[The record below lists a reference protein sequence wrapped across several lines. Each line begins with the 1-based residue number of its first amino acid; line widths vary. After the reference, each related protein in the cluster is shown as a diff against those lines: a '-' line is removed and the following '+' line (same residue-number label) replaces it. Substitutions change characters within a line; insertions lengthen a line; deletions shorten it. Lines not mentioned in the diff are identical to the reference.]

1 MDPTEVLDRFPF
13 ADRFARV
20 NRGLS
25 REDCIPI
32 RGPDFKGAVGE
43 VDVDVF
49 SQMAL
54 EMLFFVFRAELAQVL
69 GDSGEEKELGVGGGG
84 VAGVDEV
91 AAEDVGCG
99 FFGNAAGG
107 VVGGV

>member
-1 MDPTEVLDRFPF
+1 
-13 ADRFARV
+13 
-20 NRGLS
+20 
-25 REDCIPI
+25 
-32 RGPDFKGAVGE
+32 
-43 VDVDVF
+43 
-49 SQMAL
+49 MAL